1 MIIETDRLYMRR
13 LTEGDFDALCKILQD
28 EKCMY
33 AYEHAFSD
41 EEVREWLC
49 KQLVRYRIYGFGLW
63 AVILKESGELIGQ
76 CGITIQHTDRESV
89 MEVGY
94 LFRRDCWNK
103 GYCTEAAKAC
113 KDFAFDKLGADEVYS
128 IIRDSNTA
136 SRRVAEKNGMTVKY
150 TFIKHYYGID
160 MPHLAYSVK
169 REKR

>member
-103 GYCTEAAKAC
+103 GYCTEALKSAKTLPLINLAQTRC
-113 KDFAFDKLGADEVYS
+113 IPLFV
-128 IIRDSNTA
+128 TA
-136 SRRVAEKNGMTVKY
+136 TQLQGVLPRKTA
-150 TFIKHYYGID
+150 
-160 MPHLAYSVK
+160 
-169 REKR
+169 